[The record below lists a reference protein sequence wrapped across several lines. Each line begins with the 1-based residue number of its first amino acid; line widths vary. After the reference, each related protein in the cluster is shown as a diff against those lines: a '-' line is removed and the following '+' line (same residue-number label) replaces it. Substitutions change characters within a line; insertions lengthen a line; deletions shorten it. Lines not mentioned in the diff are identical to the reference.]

1 MTVLRLPVLALVM
14 MVMALGV
21 AAPAAA
27 DEPGVGSIKSRG
39 DDDTISLDGWRQT
52 GGGHGARR
60 PAAASAKPRF
70 IQTYVPACEGNSPT
84 RSETV
89 LCGGALA
96 LCADTAESTEIG
108 YWVFTAPAGTSNWTS
123 TGAYVCLGRTEPG
136 EPRPIVPVLTA
147 EDFRR
152 LPLLASPIVVQ
163 PPNRRTLVNIPTNL
177 YTDGAVVTLPTELL
191 GQPVRVRAE
200 PYEFRWSYGDGD
212 TRITS
217 DAGAPYPELR
227 TAHVYLEAGPQRVE
241 LTTIFR
247 GEYSVAGGPWLP
259 VDGTASVDS
268 PGSTL
273 EVLTAETRLVS

>member
-1 MTVLRLPVLALVM
+1 MRGHRRINRDRL
-14 MVMALGV
+14 LGLHR
-21 AAPAAA
+21 P
-27 DEPGVGSIKSRG
+27 RRYQQ
-39 DDDTISLDGWRQT
+39 LDL
-52 GGGHGARR
+52 HRR
-60 PAAASAKPRF
+60 
-70 IQTYVPACEGNSPT
+70 
-84 RSETV
+84 
-89 LCGGALA
+89 
-96 LCADTAESTEIG
+96 
-108 YWVFTAPAGTSNWTS
+108 
-123 TGAYVCLGRTEPG
+123 YVCLGRTEPG